1 MIQRIQSLWL
11 LLASLAILSL
21 FVFPTV
27 SAANFQINAMGLYIS
42 TNLGVSNLQVNYF
55 IVISTAVLA
64 LISFV
69 NIFNFKNRTL
79 QKRIIFLNIILI
91 IALSAFNSQEA
102 KKIPGGIE
110 NAQLGVGMFLPMI
123 AILFSVLA
131 LKGIKND
138 EKLIQSAD
146 RLR

>member
-1 MIQRIQSLWL
+1 
-11 LLASLAILSL
+11 
-21 FVFPTV
+21 
-27 SAANFQINAMGLYIS
+27 
-42 TNLGVSNLQVNYF
+42 
-55 IVISTAVLA
+55 
-64 LISFV
+64 
-69 NIFNFKNRTL
+69 
-79 QKRIIFLNIILI
+79 I